1 MRNLIDEINE
11 ILEHV
16 KLNQLKLSELRG
28 LV

>member
-1 MRNLIDEINE
+1 MSKLIDEINE

-16 KLNQLKLSELRG
+16 KLNKLKLNELRG